1 MSLFDSASLV
11 VTPNGY
17 KEDKL
22 YSIKP
27 TDGSGDLVVTRATTA
42 TRVNSDGLIE
52 QVPYNLLQYSQQI
65 GTSPWA
71 YSAADVN
78 LTSTSIISPSGSA
91 DSIRVTNTT
100 ANGSVPFYQLF
111 TSLLN
116 TYTYS
121 IYIKKDTNRYF
132 GLILTSGASTQNRYG
147 VYFDLQNGVVHQV
160 FNTSTPLTN
169 TSNSITD
176 VGNGWYRCSITAT
189 CESAVYVVGQS
200 TNNGTL
206 ALNPLTGDLTNA
218 TTGIV
223 YVWGAQAV
231 TGTSA
236 KEYFPTTDRLNVP
249 RLDYTNSTCPSI
261 LVEPQRTNICT
272 YSEQFDNAAW
282 TKFSSSVTA
291 NSVISPDGTQ
301 NADKLIALAV
311 NSDHGVYQL
320 PVVTL
325 GASYTYSVFAK
336 AGEYNFLRIADGDGN
351 GAFFNLSNGTIVGS
365 LSANP
370 TIISIGNGWYKCS
383 MTALTSGTSTLM
395 ALVVCQSGTTAVFT
409 GDGTSGIYIYGAQLE
424 AGSYAT
430 SYIPTIASSVTRNAD
445 VISKTGI
452 SSLIGQTEGT
462 IFVDVIL
469 GNENAEMYLILQN
482 ILGNVIEDSIYIQRN
497 TNELKFVGWDGY
509 DLNWNISGGSFT
521 TGQRVKIAAAYK
533 ANDIVLYVNGTQI
546 GTDSVASIPPTT
558 SLALGYFPYT
568 PSSEAERAKNIK
580 SVSIW
585 KERLSNETLA
595 QLTTI

>member
-42 TRVNSDGLIE
+42 TRVNSEGLIE
-52 QVPYNLLQYSQQI
+52 QVPYNFLQQSQTFDDAAWNKLVDGQVIITANSTIAPDGTNTADKIIPSAISGFHCVQQQI
-65 GTSPWA
+65 TLS
-71 YSAADVN
+71 
-78 LTSTSIISPSGSA
+78 
-91 DSIRVTNTT
+91 NTT
-100 ANGSVPFYQLF
+100 ASV
-111 TSLLN
+111 
-116 TYTYS
+116 S
-121 IYIKKDTNRYF
+121 IYAKASENSFLQIFDA
-132 GLILTSGASTQNRYG
+132 LTTDYVN
-147 VYFDLQNGVVHQV
+147 
-160 FNTSTPLTN
+160 FNLTTGTVGSSDEYVGN
-169 TSNSITD
+169 IEN
-176 VGNGWYRCSITAT
+176 VGNGWYRCIATKAFPSGNLNVRFSVVTSSTAT
-189 CESAVYVVGQS
+189 RGQS
-200 TNNGTL
+200 FTGNGTSGL
-206 ALNPLTGDLTNA
+206 F
-218 TTGIV
+218 I
-223 YVWGAQAV
+223 WGAQLV
-231 TGTSA
+231 SGISA

-249 RLDYTNSTCPSI
+249 RLDYTNSSCPSI
-261 LVEPQRTNICT
+261 LVEPQRTNVLLR
-272 YSEQFDNAAW
+272 SEEYDNASWIKINTTISANVVNSPNG
-282 TKFSSSVTA
+282 TQSADKVIEDSANGQKYILQQYITAATGFYTFSSYIKADGRNFVRYGMTDGISDAYVDVNLTTKATANLTTGGAWSGGSVSVTDAA
-291 NSVISPDGTQ
+291 NG
-301 NADKLIALAV
+301 
-311 NSDHGVYQL
+311 
-320 PVVTL
+320 
-325 GASYTYSVFAK
+325 
-336 AGEYNFLRIADGDGN
+336 FLRISFTASKGAGASIFPIIFLCNTLGN
-351 GAFFNLSNGTIVGS
+351 SSYL
-365 LSANP
+365 
-370 TIISIGNGWYKCS
+370 GN
-383 MTALTSGTSTLM
+383 
-395 ALVVCQSGTTAVFT
+395 
-409 GDGTSGIYIYGAQLE
+409 GTSGVYLWGAQLE
-424 AGSYAT
+424 AGSYPT
-430 SYIPTIASSVTRNAD
+430 SYIPTVASSVTRNAD

-452 SSLIGQTEGT
+452 SDLIGQTEGT

-509 DLNWNISGGSFT
+509 DLNWNISGGSFI

-546 GTDSVASIPPTT
+546 GADSVASIPPTT